1 VPITESAQVYKEQRT
16 HKDMPKN
23 AYKLIII
30 VIYSATADAATTA
43 TVGTTTNS
51 IEFRMFV
58 HSNLPMRGKH

>member
-1 VPITESAQVYKEQRT
+1 VYKEQRT

-23 AYKLIII
+23 TYKLIII
-30 VIYSATADAATTA
+30 IIIIIYSATADAATTT
-43 TVGTTTNS
+43 TVSTTTNS